1 MRHVLQT
8 TVSGGYNGG
17 AVISVKLDGTE
28 VFNAVGSS
36 PYNLAYTPAAGTFTA
51 DGETVNISI
60 TPPPNSTS
68 MLTIAFTG
76 YISRSLSVQHEGN
89 NTSWGYNYSDTYEF
103 GTEPANGE
111 IKAGKV
117 LTGRDWQN
125 ADTFTFTIEA
135 LNGAPVPQRSSV
147 TVSKNTYGHSASF
160 GNITFTEAG
169 TYQYRV
175 QETPGSIE
183 GITYDDTVHTITIKL
198 KEDGSGHLIG
208 DGTELIQTAVFTNT
222 YTAPGMA
229 LYLYSNHSEQNR
241 LNKEIT
247 GQHVAA
253 GALRNISSVIN
264 PVIRVNIPAGD
275 FIRNKYNYLY
285 IPAWGRWYFI
295 TDAVSIRTG
304 ITELTCRV
312 DVLQSFKEDIENLT
326 VITDKQK
333 QNGSVYINDGSWIS
347 EEREFYTIKN
357 FQNGFNDSG
366 EYILITAGA

>member
-1 MRHVLQT
+1 MIHALQT

-28 VFNAVGSS
+28 VFNAVGNS
-36 PYNLAYTPAAGTFTA
+36 PYNLVYSPTAGTFTA
-51 DGETVNISI
+51 DGETVNVSI
-60 TPPPNSTS
+60 VPPPTNTS
-68 MLTIAFTG
+68 RLTITFTG
-76 YISRSLSVQHEGN
+76 YISRSLSVQHTGQ
-89 NTSWGYNYSDTYEF
+89 NTSYGYNYSDTYEF
-103 GTEPANGE
+103 GTEPATGE

-125 ADTFTFTIEA
+125 ADAFTFTIEA

-147 TVSKNTYGHSASF
+147 TVNKNTIGHVSSF
-160 GNITFTEAG
+160 GTITFSEAG

-198 KEDGSGHLIG
+198 KEDGTGHLIG

-222 YTAPGMA
+222 YSAPGMA
-229 LYLYSNHSEQNR
+229 LYLYRNHSEPNR
-241 LNKEIT
+241 LDKEIT
-247 GQHVAA
+247 GQHIAA
-253 GALRNISSVIN
+253 GALRDISSVIN
-264 PVIRVNIPAGD
+264 PVIRVNMPAGE
-275 FIRNKYNYLY
+275 FIRKYNYMY

-312 DVLQSFKEDIENLT
+312 DVLQSFREDIENLT
-326 VITDKQK
+326 VIADKQTRS
-333 QNGSVYINDGSWIS
+333 GSVYINDGSWVAES
-347 EEREFYTIKN
+347 REFYSVLN
-357 FQNGFNDSG
+357 FQNGFNDAG
-366 EYILITAGA
+366 EFILITAGA